1 MLKENPFMQHAERLS
16 AVRQEAVPAT
26 ARTSARI
33 ERRGFRKASNKVT
46 WPDMPMGTHFECFLM
61 NMRNGIAPD
70 IYAHKPEG
78 CDFYR
83 LYDGNRFFCGEL
95 SQ

>member
-1 MLKENPFMQHAERLS
+1 MLKENRITQLAHS
-16 AVRQEAVPAT
+16 ISSVHSEAAPTT
-26 ARTSARI
+26 ARLSARI
-33 ERRGFRKASNKVT
+33 ERRGFRQASNMMTRLEV
-46 WPDMPMGTHFECFLM
+46 PMTTHFECFLT
-61 NMRNGIAPD
+61 NMRNGIAPH